1 MAQGRITQ
9 WDDERGYGFI
19 TPEGGGPT
27 VFLHISALRKGSRR
41 PTAGDDVHYGI
52 HTDDR
57 GRLQAVDG
65 ELGAPLAPPPLPLR
79 PAPVRKPPQR
89 WSVIEQLAVGSFASL
104 LFFGVVARDLSV
116 IVPIVLALICIGTFA
131 AYGDDK
137 ARAEQGRWR
146 TPESSLL
153 LLCLFGGWPGAI
165 AAMRWWR
172 HKTSKASFIGAFWVT
187 VLVNLIVAAIIALPE
202 VRQLL
207 ILALEQPT
215 P

>member
-19 TPEGGGPT
+19 APDDGGPT
-27 VFLHISALRKGSRR
+27 VFLHVSALLKGSRR
-41 PTAGDDVHYGI
+41 PSAGDEVRYGTR
-52 HTDDR
+52 TDER
-57 GRLQAVDG
+57 GRLQAING
-65 ELGAPLAPPPLPLR
+65 ELAAVPAAPP
-79 PAPVRKPPQR
+79 APRVIPPRKPPQR

-104 LFFGVVARDLSV
+104 LLFGVVARDLSV
-116 IVPIVLALICIGTFA
+116 IVPIVVGLICIGTFA

-207 ILALEQPT
+207 ILALEQPS

>member
-19 TPEGGGPT
+19 TPEDGGPT
-27 VFLHISALRKGSRR
+27 VFLHISALVKGQRR
-41 PTAGDDVHYGI
+41 PTAGDEVRYGVR
-52 HTDDR
+52 TDER
-57 GRLQAVDG
+57 GRLQATDG
-65 ELGAPLAPPPLPLR
+65 ELAGL
-79 PAPVRKPPQR
+79 PAPTPRAPRVVPPRKPPQR

-104 LFFGVVARDLSV
+104 LLFGVVARDLSV
-116 IVPIVLALICIGTFA
+116 IVPIVVALICIGTFA